1 MGSQKKIRRY
11 ADVIDVYGI
20 NAFELDPVTFKLLY
34 LQIPRTIARRE
45 LRARSMEG
53 PADANKVYE
62 LVKDATGDEDEAD
75 KARTDFMMAELKSGK
90 DVSYNGS

>member
-1 MGSQKKIRRY
+1 
-11 ADVIDVYGI
+11 
-20 NAFELDPVTFKLLY
+20 
-34 LQIPRTIARRE
+34 
-45 LRARSMEG
+45 MEG